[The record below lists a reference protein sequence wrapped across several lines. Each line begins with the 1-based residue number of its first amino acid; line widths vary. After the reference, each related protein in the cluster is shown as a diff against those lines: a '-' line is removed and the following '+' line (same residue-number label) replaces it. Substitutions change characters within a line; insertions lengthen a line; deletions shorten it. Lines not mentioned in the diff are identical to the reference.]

1 MKNLLVS
8 YGEPLLLTPEAK
20 SNGLAFLLNT
30 FGGSLV
36 ATGSNRSTAV
46 AAAATE
52 VVEVAVAEV
61 EVEMGVELSVA
72 KTSIEL
78 TKV

>member
-1 MKNLLVS
+1 M
-8 YGEPLLLTPEAK
+8 LTPEAK

-30 FGGSLV
+30 FGGSSV

-52 VVEVAVAEV
+52 VVEVAVAEVAVAEV

>member
-30 FGGSLV
+30 FGGSSV